1 MDHSEAIFPEVQV
14 KGYIFIPL
22 FFYIMGLIF
31 IYRFNRTPLDKP
43 AGVVN
48 VYMMMR
54 IIKIFVSFVILLF
67 YWILDKNHIRN
78 FAVIFIIFYVI
89 NLLWETNIYLWMEKY
104 IKHKKDQEKPPHE
117 RIDQ

>member
-1 MDHSEAIFPEVQV
+1 MDYSEAILPGSAGKRLHLYSAV
-14 KGYIFIPL
+14 
-22 FFYIMGLIF
+22 FYIMGLIF

-89 NLLWETNIYLWMEKY
+89 NLLLGNQYLPLDGK
-104 IKHKKDQEKPPHE
+104 
-117 RIDQ
+117 